1 MLCAAIAVAAV
12 IALPD
17 RPSPAPRDVVKAF
30 YDAANSGR
38 VTEARDYFTPGTVKQ
53 IESAL
58 GGARAFESFCED
70 QTQRRT
76 MTRLEIVEEHVDQ
89 RTAKVAVRLEFKDG
103 GLALRTEY
111 LENRDGRWR
120 LATEPSTTTP

>member
-12 IALPD
+12 IAVPD
-17 RPSPAPRDVVKAF
+17 RPSPAPREVVKAF
-30 YDAANSGR
+30 YDAANAGR
-38 VTEARDYFTPGTVKQ
+38 ITEARDYFTPDAVKL

-58 GGARAFESFCED
+58 GGPRAFESFCQD
-70 QTQRRT
+70 QTERGT
-76 MTRLEIVEEHVDQ
+76 MTRLEVVDE
-89 RTAKVAVRLEFKDG
+89 RVDSRAAKVGLRLTFKDG

>member
-1 MLCAAIAVAAV
+1 MLRAVIALAAV
-12 IALPD
+12 IAVPD
-17 RPSPAPRDVVKAF
+17 RPALAPRELVKAF
-30 YDAANSGR
+30 YDAANKGR
-38 VTEARDYFTPGTVKQ
+38 VTEARDYFAPAAVKQ

-58 GGARAFESFCED
+58 GGPGAFESFCED
-70 QTQRRT
+70 QTQGRT
-76 MTRLEIVEEHVDQ
+76 MTRLEVVEEHVGQ

-120 LATEPSTTTP
+120 LAIEPSTTAP